1 MCVSGAGPC
10 ARPAL
15 SFLLDHLLVEVPLQ
29 PLVGQVDEEL
39 LEAVVLEAL
48 EAVDVEK
55 ADRAP
60 AAEVAATIAAAGAR
74 TVDVEGGVHSS
85 DDPFEESRV
94 DGASEGITHV
104 SRLLRRQR
112 AHDRV
117 RGGGGGGAV
126 DGSILLGRRRHLWRR
141 LGRAAGAARAEAQSI
156 AERRRRHLQ
165 RGGGRHQLRVVVEE
179 AERRIGVVRLRRLL
193 EFDLAEEEDAAEG
206 RPEQRR
212 VFFTDADA
220 AERGDGR
227 GEVGAVVAARRVAAR
242 RAEVPAREGA
252 IGHAGGPIRS
262 APT

>member
-1 MCVSGAGPC
+1 MSAAGPC

-15 SFLLDHLLVEVPLQ
+15 SLLDHLLVEVPLQ
-29 PLVGQVDEEL
+29 PLVGQIDEEL
-39 LEAVVLEAL
+39 LEAVVLETL

-94 DGASEGITHV
+94 DGAGEGVAHV
-104 SRLLRRQR
+104 GGLLRRQR

-117 RGGGGGGAV
+117 GGGGGGGSAV
-126 DGSILLGRRRHLWRR
+126 DGRVLLGRRRHLWRR
-141 LGRAAGAARAEAQSI
+141 LWRAAGAARAEAQSI

-179 AERRIGVVRLRRLL
+179 AERRIIVRLRRLL
-193 EFDLAEEEDAAEG
+193 ELDLAEEEDAGER
-206 RPEQRR
+206 RPEQRG

-242 RAEVPAREGA
+242 RAEVPARGRGRA
-252 IGHAGGPIRS
+252 D
-262 APT
+262 

>member
-1 MCVSGAGPC
+1 MSAAGPC

-15 SFLLDHLLVEVPLQ
+15 SLLDHLLVEVPLE
-29 PLVGQVDEEL
+29 PLVGQIDEQL
-39 LEAVVLEAL
+39 LQAVVLETL

-55 ADRAP
+55 TDRAP
-60 AAEVAATIAAAGAR
+60 AAEVAGAAGAR
-74 TVDVEGGVHSS
+74 SVDVEGGVHSS

-94 DGASEGITHV
+94 DGASEGIPHV

-117 RGGGGGGAV
+117 RGGGGGGGAV
-126 DGSILLGRRRHLWRR
+126 DGSVLLGRRRHLWRR
-141 LGRAAGAARAEAQSI
+141 LGRAAGAARAEAQRVT
-156 AERRRRHLQ
+156 ERRRRHLQ

-179 AERRIGVVRLRRLL
+179 TERGIGIVRFRRLL
-193 EFDLAEEEDAAEG
+193 KLDLAEEEDAGER
-206 RPEQRR
+206 RPEQRG

-242 RAEVPAREGA
+242 RAEVPARGRGRA
-252 IGHAGGPIRS
+252 D
-262 APT
+262 